1 MELKLNIYNKKN
13 IEKTYSTDTY
23 DLMFGTV
30 EDFMDLIDV
39 DQIKTGTDTEIAMV
53 VVKAIPKGMGT
64 IKELLKDVFEGL
76 TDSELKN
83 TKVKDITK
91 VLVAIVKS
99 SILEM
104 MTFPSMKYFL
114 IYKLVYA
121 KLFRV

>member
-39 DQIKTGTDTEIAMV
+39 DQIKAGTDTEIAMV

-99 SILEM
+99 SILEIN
-104 MTFPSMKYFL
+104 KGVDE
-114 IYKLVYA
+114 KN
-121 KLFRV
+121 